1 MYFLYIYK
9 AMKRKQRRTI
19 IAPINSIPNNMIKN
33 IVTYM
38 NEIDKI
44 INHVDNLKNLKNSC
58 SLIEIDHR
66 RKKTFQNK
74 DILEFL
80 SEIENINLNQRGTS
94 FVICNN

>member
-1 MYFLYIYK
+1 
-9 AMKRKQRRTI
+9 MKRKQRRTI

>member
-1 MYFLYIYK
+1 
-9 AMKRKQRRTI
+9 MKRKQRRTI

-58 SLIEIDHR
+58 SLIEIYHR